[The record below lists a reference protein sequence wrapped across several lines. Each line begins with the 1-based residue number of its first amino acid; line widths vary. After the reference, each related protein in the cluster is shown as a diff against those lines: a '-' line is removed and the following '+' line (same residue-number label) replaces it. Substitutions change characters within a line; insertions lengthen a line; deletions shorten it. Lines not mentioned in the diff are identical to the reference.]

1 MLKNCRKNYKGF
13 TLIELLVVVLIIG
26 ILAAIALPQ
35 YRKVILKT
43 RFAKIRQS
51 LQDILKAEQRYYL
64 INDAYTTNRDNLD
77 IEYPRSKIRFPNT
90 KYLIEVS
97 DDIQCG
103 LEGLSYDL
111 YCSTTHSISLMYLL
125 PYGTFLCCNY
135 QLDNYEIDNLCKQFV
150 QKENKNVDFSTP
162 LRRCYSG
169 KGHDI

>member
-1 MLKNCRKNYKGF
+1 MKNKLGF

-77 IEYPRSKIRFPNT
+77 IEYPRSKITFPNT

-97 DDIQCG
+97 DDSHCG
-103 LEGLSYDL
+103 LEGLSYNL
-111 YCSTTHSISLMYLL
+111 YCGAPDSISLMYLL

-135 QLDNYEIDNLCKQFV
+135 QLGNYEIDNLCKQFV
-150 QKENKNVDFSTP
+150 QKENENVDFSNSS
-162 LRRCYSG
+162 RRCYSG